1 MWSRA
6 SRLSSIVTAVGSTRP
21 STRRH
26 GPGQPLS
33 SMTGSLG
40 SEGLL
45 SPVLVNRACAVPSA
59 ANKRNTQR
67 RNVIMWQGY
76 GNSRRDIDSY
86 QGTGWDLHLPEPMI
100 TSFADEPCASGRR
113 SARRQRQE
121 KQDHGKQDQRHNQRI
136 HIVHRVEVEI
146 GVPPPGVLPCQ
157 HRGPPSP
164 RSRWLVPL
172 RQELACRESTS
183 AKLLSLYLL
192 SLCFAQP
199 EKNFVWSLF
208 RKQVLGRPRLLEV
221 AGRFDFVLC
230 LWVAQRF
237 SAALRALF

>member
-1 MWSRA
+1 
-6 SRLSSIVTAVGSTRP
+6 
-21 STRRH
+21 
-26 GPGQPLS
+26 
-33 SMTGSLG
+33 
-40 SEGLL
+40 
-45 SPVLVNRACAVPSA
+45 
-59 ANKRNTQR
+59 
-67 RNVIMWQGY
+67 
-76 GNSRRDIDSY
+76 
-86 QGTGWDLHLPEPMI
+86 
-100 TSFADEPCASGRR
+100 
-113 SARRQRQE
+113 
-121 KQDHGKQDQRHNQRI
+121 
-136 HIVHRVEVEI
+136 VHRVEVEI